1 VFLLTYVCAQA
12 CIFAYH
18 NIVLMHGRGE
28 NASLLLKL
36 TLEGFHVGNFKFY
49 LNLAHFIGEIRP
61 ATMTDPVLPFSNYAC
76 R

>member
-1 VFLLTYVCAQA
+1 
-12 CIFAYH
+12 
-18 NIVLMHGRGE
+18 MHGRGE